1 MIHKL
6 FIERGW
12 EDFILAQQIALL
24 LCYSEDFNDII
35 IDIKTFY
42 LFIFQIKDEFLIGNY
57 LLVAPVLCEGTT
69 ERDVYVPSGVWEN
82 VDTKAIVLGPTTI
95 RILNVTLQSTVMF
108 QRRSVTGEMRSK
120 LDF

>member
-12 EDFILAQQIALL
+12 EDFILTLQIALFATAKI
-24 LCYSEDFNDII
+24 SMI